1 MLINFLTDGESTSPK
16 PSVAVD
22 AVIMGKGARNQDDFE
37 ICVNT
42 GTFLIHWCPPA
53 LQATPLIS
61 RGGNMRIPRAAFIC
75 VAMGFVAGLL
85 MSCGGSYGGGGS
97 NPAASLTISV
107 SPTTI
112 TLGQSATVTWT
123 ANAPCTASG
132 AWSGTKAASGSEMVT
147 PTQAGTLTYTLICSG
162 GGYRESRSESATLT
176 VNPVG
181 VAGVSIGN
189 GCCNRLALF
198 PVIGITTDSGDD
210 RFLLLDTHYVGK
222 VGAAQTAYATCGSCL
237 AGPLKADTN
246 DFKLL
251 AVTPR
256 ASVRASIKASNLTSQ
271 PETIEF
277 TVPYDES
284 FRWPSSAAAVQ
295 GIYTTHLGTGYTL
308 TITIDSAGQI
318 IGNDTNGCGLD
329 GKVSARHPTVGYYD
343 VVLDVNACGTS
354 DGRYGGTAALIVDDT
369 GQAMELFLSASNTSA
384 AIGWRLSR

>member
-1 MLINFLTDGESTSPK
+1 
-16 PSVAVD
+16 
-22 AVIMGKGARNQDDFE
+22 
-37 ICVNT
+37 
-42 GTFLIHWCPPA
+42 
-53 LQATPLIS
+53 
-61 RGGNMRIPRAAFIC
+61 MRISRAAFIC
-75 VAMGFVAGLL
+75 VAMGFGAGLL

-132 AWSGTKAASGSEMVT
+132 AWSGTKAAIGSEMVT
-147 PTQAGTLTYTLICSG
+147 PTQAGTFSYTLICSG
-162 GGYRESRSESATLT
+162 GGYRESQSESATLT

-189 GCCNRLALF
+189 GCCNRLVPF

-256 ASVRASIKASNLTSQ
+256 ASARASIRTPDLMSRLGTVQ
-271 PETIEF
+271 F
-277 TVPYDES
+277 TVPYDPS
-284 FRWPSSAAAVQ
+284 FERPSSAAAVQ
-295 GIYTTHLGTGYTL
+295 GIYTTNLGTGYTL
-308 TITIDSAGQI
+308 TITVDSTGQV
-318 IGNDTNGCGLD
+318 IGNDTNGCSLD
-329 GKVSARHPTVGYYD
+329 GKVSASHPTVGYYD
-343 VVLDVNACGTS
+343 VVLDVNACGNS
-354 DGRYGGTAALIVDDT
+354 NGRYGGKAALIFDST
-369 GQAMELFLSASNTSA
+369 GRATELFLSASSASA